1 MMRKM
6 FVLIQWLSI
15 FLLLGWSLMNAH
27 YALKPELVTV
37 DKKAVVARFVGQVS
51 QLTLTDVELTEKTT
65 RFGEALKVALNDYAA
80 TNQVIILDAS
90 TVLAGRRDVTPSIL
104 SLVATNM
111 RSLK

>member
-1 MMRKM
+1 MMRPRL
-6 FVLIQWLSI
+6 VLIQWI
-15 FLLLGWSLMNAH
+15 GIILLLGWNLMNTH
-27 YALKPELVTV
+27 YALKGDLVTV
-37 DKKAVVARFVGQVS
+37 DKKAVEARFVAQMS
-51 QLTLTDVELTEKTT
+51 HLTLTDAELTEKTM
-65 RFGEALKVALNDYAA
+65 RFGQALKGALNEYAV

>member
-1 MMRKM
+1 MMRQR
-6 FVLIQWLSI
+6 FVFIQWLGI
-15 FLLLGWSLMNAH
+15 ILLLGWSLMNTH

-51 QLTLTDVELTEKTT
+51 QLTLTDAELTEKTT
-65 RFGEALKVALNDYAA
+65 RFGEALKSALNDYAA

>member
-1 MMRKM
+1 MMRQRL
-6 FVLIQWLSI
+6 VLIQWI
-15 FLLLGWSLMNAH
+15 GIILLLGWSTMNIH

-37 DKKAVVARFVGQVS
+37 DKKAVEARFVAQVS
-51 QLTLTDVELTEKTT
+51 HLTLTDAELTEKTM
-65 RFGEALKVALNDYAA
+65 RFGQALKGALNEYAV

-90 TVLAGRRDVTPSIL
+90 FALAGRRDVTPSIL